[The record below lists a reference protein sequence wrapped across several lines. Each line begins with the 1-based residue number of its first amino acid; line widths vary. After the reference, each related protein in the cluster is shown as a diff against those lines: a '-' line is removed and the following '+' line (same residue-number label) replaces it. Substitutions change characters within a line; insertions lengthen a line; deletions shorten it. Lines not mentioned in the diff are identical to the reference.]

1 MIIPKSL
8 PHPPVLHDS
17 EAPWCHTVDTPVR
30 DPLVVADGDGEAAVV
45 GPHHA
50 DHVARPRAPD
60 VHAVPLAR
68 VLSQVR
74 VAAAGALR
82 EVGRRRHSE
91 QREVEVCKKIEKL
104 EQLVNHP

>member
-1 MIIPKSL
+1 M
-8 PHPPVLHDS
+8 HHR
-17 EAPWCHTVDTPVR
+17 EAVGREAVDGEVGAA
-30 DPLVVADGDGEAAVV
+30 LLVADGDREAAVV